1 MSTESQLPVI
11 RKGHPLAIPE
21 ILANV
26 FRFLPTTALV
36 RITYVNKMWRLE
48 ARQKLYQNRNEIIYN
63 SLKWFLASLRI
74 NKGISSL
81 LKSSVTK
88 SLVQVTKFRLTF
100 NINLNTELFAIRDE
114 LKDKFIA
121 VEAIYDEK
129 IDATIEAN
137 NLWWQDPGD
146 TEKYN
151 NFRRSEREVKNAQNK
166 LEYAVKEFYD
176 FEYFLMY
183 YGKQIGM
190 LK

>member
-63 SLKWFLASLRI
+63 SLKWFLGSLRI
-74 NKGISSL
+74 NRGIPSL

-129 IDATIEAN
+129 IDATTEAN
-137 NLWWQDPGD
+137 NLWLQDPGD

-166 LEYAVKEFYD
+166 LEYAIKEFYD

-190 LK
+190 LN